1 MYLLREKRDTDEDTV
16 DIYTIMTTFHPP
28 NSTIFNVHNI
38 RYRIRLYRV
47 GIELQSVYLYCT
59 VVIITRYK
67 RYILCTRTYIDEAP
81 CSVISSYTIKV
92 LGVRT
97 GTKKCALDFYCI
109 FNTGTSRAHHVS

>member
-47 GIELQSVYLYCT
+47 GIELQSVYLYCSHHYKVQEVHT
-59 VVIITRYK
+59 VYS
-67 RYILCTRTYIDEAP
+67 YIHR
-81 CSVISSYTIKV
+81 
-92 LGVRT
+92 
-97 GTKKCALDFYCI
+97 
-109 FNTGTSRAHHVS
+109 